1 MKKQKDEIKD
11 IKKKL
16 DWLIQKAIK
25 EGTKKDV
32 KRELNG

>member
-1 MKKQKDEIKD
+1 MKKKKDEIKE
-11 IKKKL
+11 IKQKL

-25 EGTKKDV
+25 EGTKKEA